1 MADNTIDT
9 LSLEIESNSNGADKA
24 IERLANS
31 LLKLESS
38 LGEIRVEKITSI
50 SDAIKALGNSSSNI
64 NGMENTASSIQKVA
78 ISMQRLSNINT
89 ENLENKIPNIA
100 KSLKEFV
107 QQLSGVGQ
115 VNENIT
121 PIYNIAR
128 AISSLSK
135 IETTGLSEKMKNLAS
150 SLGDLQEETKG
161 IDFSKLNASGIIELS
176 KALSSLGGKNS
187 LAAPKN
193 MEKLAAALN
202 RMMKTLSDTPAV
214 SQNLIQMTQAL
225 ANLASNG
232 NRVSSASKGL
242 INGLNGIGS
251 SASKA
256 KKHTVSLAAAFGKF
270 YATYWLILRGL
281 GAFRKAID
289 ISSDLT
295 EVQNVVDVTFGD
307 MKEKVEDLAST
318 SIKDFG
324 MSELTAKQIS
334 SRFQAMGMAMGFA
347 QDRMSD
353 MSIQLTELAADMA
366 SFYNV
371 EQSEVA
377 ESLSAIFTGQT
388 RPLRRFGLDLT
399 QATLQ
404 EWALKEGID
413 ANVQSMSQMEK
424 TMLRFQYVMAN
435 SKYVIG
441 DYART
446 ADTWHN
452 SMVRLGQQFEQ
463 LAIIVGNVLINTF
476 KPFIAGLNRMMEG
489 VVAFAQ
495 TVANALGKI
504 FGWTIEIGSGG
515 IANDF
520 EDAGI
525 GAEEMADGTGAAKDN
540 LKEMQKYIA
549 AWHELNNMT
558 TKDDTGKGGGGA
570 GGGLGGGLGD
580 AAGAQLVQTENL
592 FDKYKSE
599 IDSLYE
605 LGAYI
610 GETLTRA
617 MDSIDWD
624 KVYERARNF
633 GKGLADFLNGLISP
647 ELFGAVGRT
656 IAGALNAA
664 IYSALTFGQTFDWK
678 NLGLSIASGINNFF
692 QTFDFSSLAET
703 INVWAKG
710 LLDTAITAIDNT
722 DWGMIGKRIGDFL
735 AEIDFFEIAGKV
747 MKALWKALNAA
758 FATYEGLFERA
769 PFETAILSLV
779 GITKLLK
786 VDKIKKFST
795 AIKACAG
802 IFENFTTRLKA
813 GEGIV
818 KALSNTG
825 FPKLAKAAN
834 VLGDSV
840 YFVVEGF
847 SNMKTL
853 GIGKGKFLNG
863 IDAAFD
869 NIKNNLTGVQKG
881 LIGVTAGF
889 AEFSIVRDSI
899 KDIVNGTGNL
909 ATNILELAGAAG
921 IAGVALS
928 TVFGFPAGLIAAGV
942 IGLVSAFVGVK
953 DAINEIDAQK
963 AGEDIKNALATPG
976 GIPIDELEDKFV
988 GTMEGISDGFD
999 KISEKSQKID
1009 TVNSSIAE
1017 TWSQIQK
1024 VELAMESGVMS
1035 VEEGTEKLAG
1045 LFATLANS
1053 AEEKFGALEDTLLA
1067 AFGENGALHEHME
1080 RLGVD
1085 TESVMKT
1092 VLQVNSDAVKRME
1105 EITAE
1110 LATMDPTNPRYI
1122 ELRQELSNLMGTTD
1136 ELAKAMGN
1144 YEFEIENI
1152 DVDYSG
1158 LLADDN
1164 TLNEEK
1170 LLNFLEVVTGAMEK
1184 ADGDIQ
1190 SGVNSVRQSL
1200 QEELQAALDLGDTVR
1215 ADEIQQALDVLPQA
1229 LESLQGDISTKGK
1242 EVANKLQM
1250 DFIGQIDDQIE
1261 AAQARWDEMDWGQRL
1276 MSGFS
1281 TQDEYVQNAINDFKN
1296 NYIDPLS
1303 QNIEQTYEA
1312 LGIEGA
1318 GWGSAAAQEIID
1330 SLFRTETYMGD
1341 LDVPEQSTIL
1351 NETWR
1356 EILDG
1361 SMEGLHE
1368 KVKEDGGYLVDGL
1381 GEGMKEG
1388 TGALKGAAQLVM
1400 DNTIQFL
1407 QEAGKIHSPSE
1418 RTKPIGMYLLQG
1430 IVEGFSNS
1438 DSEWFQII
1446 GKWADDTYNSLS
1458 QSITKLVSD
1467 AGKWFGEMPKKIAAS
1482 FTTMLADARRW
1493 GSQFMQ
1499 QGSSSAQGFKN
1510 LLIGGMS
1517 SVPSEMLHIGENI
1530 VLGLWNGISNLGSWL
1545 SRQIGGF
1552 CDSILGFFRR
1562 GFDEHSPSREAY
1574 EIGDLFT
1581 QGLANGMTERF
1592 GDIFDDVIHFA
1603 DRISNVHIDVPALDM
1618 SVPKIDDY
1626 IPQYSQTDARNLQ
1639 RTMRMEY
1646 DVQMAQ
1652 QAYDLQQQNQ
1662 LLAEQNQLLR
1672 AILEKPALQD
1682 QDIFRAS
1689 QRGQSMFN
1697 ARTGRTGWAGVD

>member
-38 LGEIRVEKITSI
+38 L
-50 SDAIKALGNSSSNI
+50 
-64 NGMENTASSIQKVA
+64 SSINFGQFANISSGISQMATSMTHFSQTVKTADFTRIATGLNKLAGVNVQGVA
-78 ISMQRLSNINT
+78 DASRAINTLTANLSQIGTISFDSQEIANMANAIGMLGRKTITQATQNVPQLTMALSGLVTSMNNLKAVSFDVSSLSNLAASITKLGGKSATNA
-89 ENLENKIPNIA
+89 IPNI
-100 KSLKEFV
+100 
-107 QQLSGVGQ
+107 
-115 VNENIT
+115 
-121 PIYNIAR
+121 
-128 AISSLSK
+128 
-135 IETTGLSEKMKNLAS
+135 KNL
-150 SLGDLQEETKG
+150 GV
-161 IDFSKLNASGIIELS
+161 
-176 KALSSLGGKNS
+176 ALDG
-187 LAAPKN
+187 
-193 MEKLAAALN
+193 
-202 RMMKTLSDTPAV
+202 MMKTLSKSPAV

-232 NRVSSASKGL
+232 NRVSSASSGL

-307 MKEKVEDLAST
+307 MKDKVEDLAST

-722 DWGMIGKRIGDFL
+722 DWGLIGKRIGDFL
-735 AEIDFFEIAGKV
+735 AEIDFLEIAGKV
-747 MKALWKALNAA
+747 MKALWKSLNSA

-786 VDKIKKFST
+786 VDKIKKFLSVL
-795 AIKACAG
+795 KDG
-802 IFENFTTRLKA
+802 IMVVTSF
-813 GEGIV
+813 G
-818 KALSNTG
+818 KALNGNVEAIAFLSAK
-825 FPKLAKAAN
+825 FPKLSKL
-834 VLGDSV
+834 VKVCGESFSYLV
-840 YFVVEGF
+840 YGMRTMESGGLLTGLSAGF
-847 SNMKTL
+847 NH
-853 GIGKGKFLNG
+853 IQE
-863 IDAAFD
+863 
-869 NIKNNLTGVQKG
+869 NLTGMQKG

-942 IGLVSAFVGVK
+942 IGLVSAFVGIK
-953 DAINEIDAQK
+953 DAIN
-963 AGEDIKNALATPG
+963 DIEAEAAMNTVGNALKNPG
-976 GIPIDELEDKFV
+976 GTPLDEITSAYQDMV
-988 GTMEGISDGFD
+988 SSISDGFD
-999 KISEKSQKID
+999 KINQKASELNQTKEHARETSESIDLIKFAIDNGSTVAEEKIPELTQLFNSLLSDSKSIFEEEYDVIMLGISGSLQQSLID
-1009 TVNSSIAE
+1009 AGYSIEQIVGMLDSLKSSHQQSIDEITKKNAELEESYANGEISNEEYTQAIMSNYSELAELTGRTDEYADAVSKVSDAIKGVDFSDFINADNTVN
-1017 TWSQIQK
+1017 
-1024 VELAMESGVMS
+1024 
-1035 VEEGTEKLAG
+1035 TEKLANEFYKLSETVG
-1045 LFATLANS
+1045 QAKESIYLSSDSLVS
-1053 AEEKFGALEDTLLA
+1053 ALEDYQEEA
-1067 AFGENGALHEHME
+1067 V
-1080 RLGVD
+1080 R
-1085 TESVMKT
+1085 MKNSEA
-1092 VLQVNSDAVKRME
+1092 VNLIGNIISDEANNVNSAALEVDESLKEYATTVQVGLLERIPAVVDQAVK
-1105 EITAE
+1105 
-1110 LATMDPTNPRYI
+1110 D
-1122 ELRQELSNLMGTTD
+1122 
-1136 ELAKAMGN
+1136 
-1144 YEFEIENI
+1144 YE
-1152 DVDYSG
+1152 
-1158 LLADDN
+1158 N
-1164 TLNEEK
+1164 TSPIYR
-1170 LLNFLEVVTGAMEK
+1170 FFH
-1184 ADGDIQ
+1184 
-1190 SGVNSVRQSL
+1190 S
-1200 QEELQAALDLGDTVR
+1200 
-1215 ADEIQQALDVLPQA
+1215 
-1229 LESLQGDISTKGK
+1229 
-1242 EVANKLQM
+1242 
-1250 DFIGQIDDQIE
+1250 
-1261 AAQARWDEMDWGQRL
+1261 
-1276 MSGFS
+1276 
-1281 TQDEYVQNAINDFKN
+1281 QDEYVQTA
-1296 NYIDPLS
+1296 
-1303 QNIEQTYEA
+1303 
-1312 LGIEGA
+1312 
-1318 GWGSAAAQEIID
+1318 
-1330 SLFRTETYMGD
+1330 
-1341 LDVPEQSTIL
+1341 L
-1351 NETWR
+1351 NEYQTNVIEPTENELESMFGEVGINVSTKASGIAKDMVDSIFDLEEYTGDVDVYTESYTLNEKYR

-1361 SMEGLHE
+1361 SMDGLYE

-1381 GEGMKEG
+1381 GEGMEEG
-1388 TGALKGAAQLVM
+1388 AGALRGAANIVM
-1400 DNTIQFL
+1400 NQVEQYL
-1407 QEAGKIHSPSE
+1407 REAGKIHSPSE

-1430 IVEGFSNS
+1430 IVEGFSDS

-1446 GKWADDTYNSLS
+1446 GKWANDTYNSLS

-1517 SVPSEMLHIGENI
+1517 SVPGELFGIGQNI

-1545 SRQIGGF
+1545 SRQIGSF
-1552 CDSILGFFRR
+1552 CDSILGFFRK

-1603 DRISNVHIDVPALDM
+1603 DRISNVHIDVPALNM